1 MFVVYLGLAP
11 NFENVLMIR
20 ILNMYLHSWVDDLES
35 NLLDTYVHQNYIVT
49 CVRQATI
56 LKDEKTDDIYD

>member
-1 MFVVYLGLAP
+1 
-11 NFENVLMIR
+11 
-20 ILNMYLHSWVDDLES
+20 MYLHSWVDDLES